1 MKGAARSVL
10 ITGASGFAGSH
21 LLAHLAGH
29 CELTGWSRSAPR
41 AEFASLATWA
51 RVDMLDREH
60 VRQVILA
67 LRPSAVY
74 HCAGAAHVGSS
85 WQDTALPMASN
96 VLSTHYLLDALRRAG
111 APCRIVIPGSANVY
125 APSAAPLGEDSPIGP
140 ASPYAVSKL
149 AQEQLS
155 IRALVED
162 GLEVVIA
169 RAFNHI
175 GARQDP
181 TFAVAGMARQIA
193 QIEQGRA
200 EPVIRV
206 GNLETHRDLTDVR
219 DTVRAYALLMD
230 LGVSGGIYNVAS
242 GVGRQMRAVL
252 NALVARSSVAVDIVL
267 DHARLR
273 PSDLPV
279 LLGDATRLRTET
291 GWEPHLSFDRTLDD
305 ILEYWRSVA
314 ST

>member
-1 MKGAARSVL
+1 VTGAARPVL

-21 LLAHLAGH
+21 LLGHLAGQRD
-29 CELTGWSRSAPR
+29 LTGWSRSPPTPA
-41 AEFASLATWA
+41 FAGLARWA
-51 RVDMLDREH
+51 HVDLLDREQ
-60 VRQVILA
+60 VRQEILA
-67 LRPSAVY
+67 LRPTAVY

-85 WQDTALPMASN
+85 WKDTALPMASN
-96 VLSTHYLLDALRRAG
+96 VLSTHFLLDAIRRAG

-125 APSAAPLGEDSPIGP
+125 AAATAPLVEDSPIGP

-149 AQEQLS
+149 AQEQLG
-155 IRALVED
+155 IRAMVED
-162 GLEVVIA
+162 RVEVVIA

-193 QIEQGRA
+193 QIEHGRA

-219 DTVRAYALLMD
+219 DTVRAYALLMER
-230 LGVSGGIYNVAS
+230 GVPGRVYNVAS

-252 NALVARSSVAVDIVL
+252 NALVARSSVAVEIVL
-267 DHARLR
+267 DQARLR
-273 PSDLPV
+273 PNDLPV
-279 LLGDATRLRTET
+279 LIGDATRLRTET
-291 GWEPHLSFDRTLDD
+291 GWEPRLGFDRTLDD
-305 ILEYWRSVA
+305 ILDYWRSVERA
-314 ST
+314 

>member
-291 GWEPHLSFDRTLDD
+291 GWEPPLSFVRTLDD